1 MLRQDQAHRASF
13 QFPIDGA
20 VKHGR
25 KMAGG
30 FSIPSDINHV

>member
-1 MLRQDQAHRASF
+1 MLRQDQAHRAF
-13 QFPIDGA
+13 QFPVDGA

-30 FSIPSDINHV
+30 FSNPSDINHV